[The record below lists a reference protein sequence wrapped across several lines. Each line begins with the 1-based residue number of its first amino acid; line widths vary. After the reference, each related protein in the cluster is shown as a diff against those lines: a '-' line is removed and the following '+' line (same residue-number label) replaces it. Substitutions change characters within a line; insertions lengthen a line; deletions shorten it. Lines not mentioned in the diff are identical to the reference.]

1 MMMNDIID
9 SFDRRKRF
17 YLNLLLVLIFLWS
30 LTAIN
35 WNEELIH
42 PGGGVMI
49 IQILK
54 SVLQPDLSL
63 EIIQIA
69 LESSWITIV
78 YAVTGMTLAIVY
90 GSIAG
95 VLASGILVNQLIF
108 KKFSVGIF
116 RGILSFTRA
125 IHELVWAWLF
135 VASFG
140 LSPYAAIFALAIPYG
155 GILGRI
161 LADALNDVPNE
172 PIHALKLAG
181 ASHVQCLFYGYLPYV
196 WNHMISYTMYRFE
209 CAIRSSTI
217 MSFVGLGG
225 LGYQIQLSLADLKF
239 DEVWTFV
246 FFLILL
252 VVFVDMWS
260 ALLRK
265 TIDSSCKDHPVFKY
279 FSLTRIS
286 LFFVTLLVLGSW
298 YYVKFIQEASL
309 LQLFTNENWL
319 YAMKFFSGLLGLNE
333 EQPAFLV
340 WEYWKTAIGLTWE
353 TLLMSIMAI
362 GIATIVTF
370 ITVNPA
376 ARNFADGTLTA
387 STGFWQWLSFG
398 IIRIFYIFSRAVPEL
413 IWAMLIVF
421 LLQPGLL
428 PGALALALHNFGI
441 LGKLCA
447 EVIEE
452 MDDKPVKNLATA
464 GASKAQ
470 MLLYGVLPTVMP
482 KFLSFI
488 FYRWEVIMRTTIVVG
503 FIGAGGLGQKFKLS
517 MSFFHY
523 SEITLLLLCYLILVF
538 VADFF
543 SEWFR
548 KAAK

>member
-1 MMMNDIID
+1 MNSIID

-17 YLNLLLVLIFLWS
+17 YLNLMLILVFVWS
-30 LTAIN
+30 LTDIE
-35 WNEELIH
+35 WNKDLIH

-49 IQILK
+49 VEILK
-54 SVLQPDLSL
+54 SILQPNITLD
-63 EIIQIA
+63 IIKLA

-78 YAVTGMTLAIVY
+78 YAVTGMSLAVIY
-90 GSIAG
+90 GGICG
-95 VLASGILVNQLIF
+95 VLASGVLVKSRVAKRIF
-108 KKFSVGIF
+108 ISVF

-135 VASFG
+135 VASIG

-161 LADALNDVPNE
+161 LADALNDVPKE
-172 PIHALKLAG
+172 PIEALELSG
-181 ASHVQCLFYGYLPYV
+181 AKQWQILFYGYLPYV
-196 WNHMISYTMYRFE
+196 WNHMVSYTLYRFE

-239 DEVWTFV
+239 DEVWTFL

-252 VVFVDMWS
+252 VVIVDVWS

-265 TIDSSCKDHPVFKY
+265 NIETSREGVIRNY
-279 FSLTRIS
+279 FTPKRLSGL
-286 LFFVTLLVLGSW
+286 FVTLLITGSW
-298 YYVKFIQEASL
+298 YHVTLVQEASFI
-309 LQLFTNENWL
+309 QLFSNDNL
-319 YAMKFFSGLLGLNE
+319 QYAKKFLSGLFGLNE
-333 EQPAFLV
+333 EQPAFFVL
-340 WEYWKTAIGLTWE
+340 ENWKTALLLTWE

-362 GIATIVTF
+362 GIATVVALL
-370 ITVNPA
+370 TVIPS
-376 ARNFADGTLTA
+376 ARNFANGTLTA
-387 STGFWQWLSFG
+387 SNGFWQWLAYG

-452 MDDKPVKNLATA
+452 MDEKPVRNLAVA

-503 FIGAGGLGQKFKLS
+503 FIGAGGLGQEFKLS

-523 SEITLLLLCYLILVF
+523 SEITLLLFCYLILVLI
-538 VADFF
+538 ADFF

>member
-1 MMMNDIID
+1 MNDIID

-17 YLNLLLVLIFLWS
+17 YLNLLLVLVFLWS

-35 WNEELIH
+35 WNEDLIH
-42 PGGGVMI
+42 PGGGSMI
-49 IQILK
+49 FQILK
-54 SVLQPDLSL
+54 SVFQPNLSL
-63 EIIQIA
+63 DIIQLA
-69 LESSWITIV
+69 LESTWITVV
-78 YAVTGMTLAIVY
+78 YAVAGMTLAIVY

-95 VLASGILVNQLIF
+95 VFASGILTDNWIL

-140 LSPYAAIFALAIPYG
+140 LSPYTAIFALAIPYG

-161 LADALNDVPNE
+161 LADALNDVPEE
-172 PIHALKLAG
+172 PIQALKLAG
-181 ASHVQCLFYGYLPYV
+181 ASQWQCLFYGYIPFV
-196 WNHMISYTMYRFE
+196 WNHMLSYTLYRFE

-239 DEVWTFV
+239 DEVWTFL
-246 FFLILL
+246 FFLILM
-252 VVFVDMWS
+252 VVIVDIWS
-260 ALLRK
+260 AHLRK
-265 TIDSSCKDHPVFKY
+265 STGNPIKDHSILKY
-279 FSLTRIS
+279 LSIDRLSIFI
-286 LFFVTLLVLGSW
+286 FIMLVGNSW
-298 YYVKFIQEASL
+298 YYVRFVQEASL
-309 LQLFTNENWL
+309 LQLFSSDNVQ
-319 YAMKFFSGLLGLNE
+319 YAVKFFSGLFGLNE
-333 EQPAFLV
+333 EQPAFFVL
-340 WEYWKTAIGLTWE
+340 ENWKTAIGLTWE

-362 GIATIVTF
+362 GIATIVTI
-370 ITVNPA
+370 ITVIPA
-376 ARNFADGTLTA
+376 SRNFANGTLT
-387 STGFWQWLSFG
+387 SSSSVWQWLAFG
-398 IIRIFYIFSRAVPEL
+398 IIRITYIFSRAVPEL

-447 EVIEE
+447 EVVEE
-452 MDDKPVKNLATA
+452 MNDKPVRNLATT

-503 FIGAGGLGQKFKLS
+503 FIGAGGLGQEFKLS

-523 SEITLLLLCYLILVF
+523 SEITLLLFCYLILVF
-538 VADFF
+538 IADFF

>member
-1 MMMNDIID
+1 MMNDIIV
-9 SFDRRKRF
+9 SFNRRKRF
-17 YLNLLLVLIFLWS
+17 YLNLLLVVIFLWS
-30 LTAIN
+30 LTAVN
-35 WNEELIH
+35 WNKDLIH

-49 IQILK
+49 IQIIK
-54 SVLQPDLSL
+54 SIFQPNLSL
-63 EIIQIA
+63 PIIELA
-69 LESSWITIV
+69 LESTWITIA
-78 YAVTGMTLAIVY
+78 YAVAGMTLAVLY
-90 GSIAG
+90 GGIAG
-95 VLASGILVNQLIF
+95 ILASGVLFNNQWF
-108 KKFSVGIF
+108 KKIFIGFF
-116 RGILSFTRA
+116 RGVLSFTRA

-161 LADALNDVPNE
+161 LADALNDVPKE
-172 PIHALKLAG
+172 PIQALKLTG
-181 ASHVQCLFYGYLPYV
+181 ASQRQILFYGYLPYV
-196 WNHMISYTMYRFE
+196 WNNMVSYTLYRFE

-239 DEVWTFV
+239 DEVWTFL

-252 VVFVDMWS
+252 VVMVDIWS

-265 TIDSSCKDHPVFKY
+265 SIYSSLKKHPIMKY
-279 FSLTRIS
+279 LSFDRVSIS
-286 LFFVTLLVLGSW
+286 IFIALIIGSW
-298 YYVKFIQEASL
+298 YYVQFIQDANL
-309 LQLFTNENWL
+309 FQLFTSTNLE
-319 YAMKFFSGLLGLNE
+319 YAMKFFKGLLGLNE
-333 EQPAFLV
+333 AQPAFFV
-340 WEYWKTAIGLTWE
+340 FENWKTAIVLTWE
-353 TLLMSIMAI
+353 TLLMSILAI
-362 GIATIVTF
+362 GITTIVTI
-370 ITVNPA
+370 ITVIPA
-376 ARNFADGTLTA
+376 ARNFANGTLTA
-387 STGFWQWLSFG
+387 SNHLLQWILFG
-398 IIRIFYIFSRAVPEL
+398 IIRVFYIFSRAIPEL

-428 PGALALALHNFGI
+428 PGALALAMHNFGV

-452 MDDKPVKNLATA
+452 MDDKPVRNLAIS

-470 MLLYGVLPTVMP
+470 ILLYGVLPTVMP

-488 FYRWEVIMRTTIVVG
+488 FYRLEVIMRTTIVVG
-503 FIGAGGLGQKFKLS
+503 FIGAGGLGQEFKLS

-523 SEITLLLLCYLILVF
+523 SEITLWIICYLVLVF
-538 VADFF
+538 IADYF

>member
-1 MMMNDIID
+1 MNNIID

-17 YLNLLLVLIFLWS
+17 YLNIMLILVFLWS
-30 LTAIN
+30 LTAIE
-35 WNEELIH
+35 WNKDLIH

-49 IQILK
+49 VEILK
-54 SVLQPDLSL
+54 SILQPNISL
-63 EIIQIA
+63 DIIKLAI
-69 LESSWITIV
+69 ESSWITIV
-78 YAVTGMTLAIVY
+78 YAVTGMTLAVLY
-90 GSIAG
+90 GGVFGVFASG
-95 VLASGILVNQLIF
+95 VLVKSAVV
-108 KKFSVGIF
+108 KKISITVF

-135 VASFG
+135 VASIG

-161 LADALNDVPNE
+161 LADALNDVPQE
-172 PIHALKLAG
+172 PIEALKLSG
-181 ASHVQCLFYGYLPYV
+181 AKQWQILFYGYLPYV
-196 WNHMISYTMYRFE
+196 WNHMVSYTLYRFE

-239 DEVWTFV
+239 DEVWTFL
-246 FFLILL
+246 FFLILIVVL
-252 VVFVDMWS
+252 VDIWS

-265 TIDSSCKDHPVFKY
+265 HIETSRKHVI
-279 FSLTRIS
+279 RN
-286 LFFVTLLVLGSW
+286 FFTPKRLSGIFVLLLIIGSW
-298 YYVKFIQEASL
+298 YHITLVQGASFF
-309 LQLFTNENWL
+309 QLFSTDNL
-319 YAMKFFSGLLGLNE
+319 QYTKKFLSSLFGLNE

-340 WEYWKTAIGLTWE
+340 LENWKTALLLTWE

-362 GIATIVTF
+362 GIATIVALL
-370 ITVNPA
+370 TVIPS
-376 ARNFADGTLTA
+376 ARNFANGTLTA
-387 STGFWQWLSFG
+387 SSGFWQWLAYG
-398 IIRIFYIFSRAVPEL
+398 IIRISYIFSRAVPEL
-413 IWAMLIVF
+413 IWAMMIVF

-441 LGKLCA
+441 IGKLCA

-452 MDDKPVKNLATA
+452 MDEKPVRNLAVA
-464 GASKAQ
+464 GAGKAQ

-503 FIGAGGLGQKFKLS
+503 FIGAGGLGQEFKLS
-517 MSFFHY
+517 MSYFHY
-523 SEITLLLLCYLILVF
+523 SEITLLLFCYLILVF
-538 VADFF
+538 MADFF

>member
-1 MMMNDIID
+1 MNNIID

-17 YLNLLLVLIFLWS
+17 YLNVMLILVFLWS
-30 LTAIN
+30 LTAIE
-35 WNEELIH
+35 WNKDLIH

-49 IQILK
+49 VEILK
-54 SVLQPDLSL
+54 SVLQPNISL
-63 EIIQIA
+63 DIIILA
-69 LESSWITIV
+69 IESSWITIV
-78 YAVTGMTLAIVY
+78 YAVTGMTLAVVY
-90 GSIAG
+90 GGVFGVFASG
-95 VLASGILVNQLIF
+95 VLVKSHVG
-108 KKFSVGIF
+108 KKISVTVF
-116 RGILSFTRA
+116 RGTLSFTRA

-135 VASFG
+135 VASIG

-161 LADALNDVPNE
+161 LADALNDVPQD
-172 PIHALKLAG
+172 PIEALKLSG
-181 ASHVQCLFYGYLPYV
+181 AKQWQILFYGYLPYV
-196 WNHMISYTMYRFE
+196 WNHMVSYTLYRFE

-239 DEVWTFV
+239 DEVWTFL

-252 VVFVDMWS
+252 VVIVDIWS
-260 ALLRK
+260 SLLRK
-265 TIDSSCKDHPVFKY
+265 NIE
-279 FSLTRIS
+279 IS
-286 LFFVTLLVLGSW
+286 REQVIRNLFTLKRLSGIFVSFLVIGSW
-298 YYVKFIQEASL
+298 YHVTIVQGASFIQLLSDDNLQYAKKFLSSL
-309 LQLFTNENWL
+309 F
-319 YAMKFFSGLLGLNE
+319 GLNE
-333 EQPAFLV
+333 EQPAFFVL
-340 WEYWKTAIGLTWE
+340 ENWKTALLLTWE
-353 TLLMSIMAI
+353 TFLMSIMAI
-362 GIATIVTF
+362 GIATIVALLMV
-370 ITVNPA
+370 IPS
-376 ARNFADGTLTA
+376 ARNFANGTLT
-387 STGFWQWLSFG
+387 SSSGLWQWLAYG
-398 IIRIFYIFSRAVPEL
+398 IIRISYIFSRAVPEL

-441 LGKLCA
+441 IGKLCA

-452 MDDKPVKNLATA
+452 MDDKPVRNLAVA
-464 GASKAQ
+464 GAGKAQ

-503 FIGAGGLGQKFKLS
+503 FIGAGGLGQEFKLS

-523 SEITLLLLCYLILVF
+523 SEITLLLFCYLILVF
-538 VADFF
+538 MADFF

>member
-1 MMMNDIID
+1 MYDILD
-9 SFDRRKRF
+9 SLDRRKRF
-17 YLNLLLVLIFLWS
+17 YLNLLLILIFLFS

-35 WNEELIH
+35 WKEDLIH

-54 SVLQPDLSL
+54 SLLQPNLTL

-69 LESSWITIV
+69 LEATWITVV
-78 YAVTGMTLAIVY
+78 YAVAGMTLAIIY
-90 GSIAG
+90 GSMAG
-95 VLASGILVNQLIF
+95 VLASGILTNNRFL
-108 KKFSVGIF
+108 KKVSVGIF
-116 RGILSFTRA
+116 RGVLSFTRA

-161 LADALNDVPNE
+161 LADALNDVPEE

-181 ASHVQCLFYGYLPYV
+181 ASNLKCLFYGYLPYV
-196 WNHMISYTMYRFE
+196 WNHMLSYTLYRFE

-239 DEVWTFV
+239 DEVWTFLI
-246 FFLILL
+246 FLIIL
-252 VVFVDMWS
+252 VVMVDLWS
-260 ALLRK
+260 GLLRR
-265 TIDSSCKDHPVFKY
+265 SNHFLYSAHPIFKY
-279 FSLTRIS
+279 FSVDRLSIWIFTFLICA
-286 LFFVTLLVLGSW
+286 SW
-298 YYVKFIQEASL
+298 YNVRFIQEASL
-309 LQLFTNENWL
+309 FHLFSSENAQ
-319 YAMKFFSGLLGLNE
+319 YALKFFNGLLGLTE
-333 EQPAFLV
+333 EQPAFLNL
-340 WEYWKTAIGLTWE
+340 EYWKTAISLTWE

-362 GIATIVTF
+362 GIATIVTLV
-370 ITVNPA
+370 TVIPA
-376 ARNFADGTLTA
+376 ARNFANGTLTA
-387 STGFWQWLSFG
+387 SSGFWHWLSYG
-398 IIRIFYIFSRAVPEL
+398 VIRIAYIFSRAVPEL

-452 MDDKPVKNLATA
+452 MDHKPVRNLSTA
-464 GASKAQ
+464 GANKIQ
-470 MLLYGVLPTVMP
+470 ILVYGVLPAVMP
-482 KFLSFI
+482 KFLSYM

-503 FIGAGGLGQKFKLS
+503 FIGAGGLGQEFKLS

-523 SEITLLLLCYLILVF
+523 SEIMILLFCYLILVF
-538 VADFF
+538 MADFF

>member
-1 MMMNDIID
+1 MHDIID

-17 YLNLLLVLIFLWS
+17 YLNLLLMLVFLWS

-54 SVLQPDLSL
+54 SILQPNLSL

-69 LESSWITIV
+69 LESTWITVV
-78 YAVTGMTLAIVY
+78 YAVAGMTLAIIY

-95 VLASGILVNQLIF
+95 VLASGILTNNQVL
-108 KKFSVGIF
+108 KKILVGIF

-161 LADALNDVPNE
+161 LADALNDVPEE
-172 PIHALKLAG
+172 PIQALKLAG
-181 ASHVQCLFYGYLPYV
+181 VSNWKCLFYGYLPFV
-196 WNHMISYTMYRFE
+196 WNHMLSYTFYRFE

-225 LGYQIQLSLADLKF
+225 LGYQIQLSLAELKF
-239 DEVWTFV
+239 DEVWTFL

-252 VVFVDMWS
+252 VVIVDLWS
-260 ALLRK
+260 GFLRRSNEYSFS
-265 TIDSSCKDHPVFKY
+265 THAILKY
-279 FSLTRIS
+279 FSIDRLSIFIFS
-286 LFFVTLLVLGSW
+286 LLVGSSW
-298 YYVKFIQEASL
+298 YYVRFVQEASL
-309 LQLFTNENWL
+309 LQLFSSENAQ
-319 YAMKFFSGLLGLNE
+319 YALKFFTGLLGLNE
-333 EQPAFLV
+333 EQPAFLNF
-340 WEYWKTAIGLTWE
+340 EYWKTAISLTWE

-362 GIATIVTF
+362 GIATIVTLL
-370 ITVNPA
+370 TVIPA
-376 ARNFADGTLTA
+376 ARNFANGTLTA
-387 STGFWQWLSFG
+387 SRSFWQWLAFG
-398 IIRIFYIFSRAVPEL
+398 IIRVTYIFSRAVPEL

-452 MDDKPVKNLATA
+452 MDDKPVRNLSTA
-464 GASKAQ
+464 GANKAQ

-482 KFLSFI
+482 KLLSFI

-503 FIGAGGLGQKFKLS
+503 FIGAGGLGQEFKLS

-523 SEITLLLLCYLILVF
+523 SEITLLLFCYLILVF
-538 VADFF
+538 IADFF